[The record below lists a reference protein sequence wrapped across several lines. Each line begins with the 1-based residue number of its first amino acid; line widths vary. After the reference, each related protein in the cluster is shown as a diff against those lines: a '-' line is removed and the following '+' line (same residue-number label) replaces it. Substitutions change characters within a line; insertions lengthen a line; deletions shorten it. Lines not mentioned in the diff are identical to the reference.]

1 MHKIVMEPAKREQI
15 LWIIKATVVPR
26 ARLELARR
34 YNPTQD
40 FKSCASTYFATGAL
54 LTKLYFAAAIK

>member
-1 MHKIVMEPAKREQI
+1 MRR
-15 LWIIKATVVPR
+15 VVPR